1 MNAET
6 IEKLTL
12 FNRVEKEAE
21 VQLGGRYSKYEP
33 FIEEMISGEGMVGE
47 ESYLILWAKNEL
59 EQLNQDYEVDEY
71 LHDILLIGSDGGD
84 MAYGINAQGEYVEV
98 PFIGMDDD
106 EVEVVAGDFDEF
118 ISYLWDNQ

>member
-6 IEKLTL
+6 IEKLAL

-21 VQLGGRYSKYEP
+21 VQLGGKYSKYEP

>member
-6 IEKLTL
+6 LRKLAL
-12 FNRVEKEAE
+12 FNQKEE
-21 VQLGGRYSKYEP
+21 TEFRLGGKYSKFEP

-71 LHDILLIGSDGGD
+71 LQDILLIGSDGGD

-106 EVEVVAGDFDEF
+106 EVEVVAGNFDEF
-118 ISYLWDNQ
+118 ISYLWDNH

>member
-6 IEKLTL
+6 IQKLTL
-12 FNRVEKEAE
+12 FNRAE
-21 VQLGGRYSKYEP
+21 ETEFRLGGKYSKFEP

-98 PFIGMDDD
+98 PFIGMDD
-106 EVEVVAGDFDEF
+106 EVEVVAGNFDEF

>member
-6 IEKLTL
+6 IKKLAL
-12 FNRVEKEAE
+12 FNRLEEETE
-21 VQLGGRYSKYEP
+21 VWLEGKYSKFEP
-33 FIEEMISGEGMVGE
+33 FIKEMISGQGMVGE

-59 EQLNQDYEVDEY
+59 EQLNRDYEVDEY

-106 EVEVVAGDFDEF
+106 EVEVVAGNFDEF

>member
-6 IEKLTL
+6 IKKLVL
-12 FNRVEKEAE
+12 FNKLEEEAE
-21 VQLGGRYSKYEP
+21 VQLEGKYCEFEP
-33 FIEEMISGEGMVGE
+33 FVKEMISGEGMVGE

-59 EQLNQDYEVDEY
+59 EQLNQDYEVDVY

>member
-6 IEKLTL
+6 IHKLAL
-12 FNRVEKEAE
+12 FNGLEEETE
-21 VQLGGRYSKYEP
+21 VRLGDKYSKFEP
-33 FIEEMISGEGMVGE
+33 FIKEMISGEGMVGE

-59 EQLNQDYEVDEY
+59 EQLNHDYEVDEY

-84 MAYGINAQGEYVEV
+84 MAYGINAQGKYVEV

-106 EVEVVAGDFDEF
+106 EVEVVAGNFDEF
-118 ISYLWDNQ
+118 ITYLWDNQ

>member
-6 IEKLTL
+6 IRKLVL
-12 FNRVEKEAE
+12 FNRLEEEAE
-21 VQLGGRYSKYEP
+21 VQLGDKYSKFQP
-33 FIEEMISGEGMVGE
+33 FLEEMISGEGMVGE
-47 ESYLILWAKNEL
+47 ESYLILWEKNEL
-59 EQLNQDYEVDEY
+59 EQLNQAYEVDEY

-106 EVEVVAGDFDEF
+106 EVEVVAGNFDEF